1 MMKQQEEIMIQYQQL
16 QQQLQTIMM
25 QKEQYRIQLAEFE
38 KAADDLKNTKSDEIF
53 KVSGTILIKSSKKAV
68 QKDLEE
74 QKETLDVRMKTF
86 DKQEN
91 LLRDKLMEVQKKLSP
106 ADGKTAQ

>member
-1 MMKQQEEIMIQYQQL
+1 MLKQQEEIMIQYQQL

-38 KAADDLKNTKSDEIF
+38 KASEDLKNTKSDEIF
-53 KVSGTILIKSSKKAV
+53 KVSGTILIKSSKKDV
-68 QKDLEE
+68 GKDLEE
-74 QKETLDVRMKTF
+74 QKETLEVRMKTF

-91 LLRDKLMEVQKKLSP
+91 LLRDKLMEVQKKLSS
-106 ADGKTAQ
+106 AQGK